1 MKRLWTNTL
10 AWLAAVVAAFLLA
23 LAGPET
29 GNPLHQH
36 VDLPQGTIPR

>member
-29 GNPLHQH
+29 GAPLLHI
-36 VDLPQGTIPR
+36 DLPQGTLSR